1 MFTGLVEEIGAIRA
15 MTRKGDGLLF
25 EIAAEALLDGVK
37 IGDSIAVDGVCL
49 TVVRLGSASFFV
61 DAVSETLSRTT
72 LSTKKAGGAVNLE
85 RALAANGR
93 FGGHFVQGHVDG
105 LGKILSIE
113 SRPAGHWLTISLPD
127 ALADFVIEKGSIAID
142 GMSLTIARVQTSN
155 ISLAI
160 IPHTWSATCMQFK
173 KAGEQVN
180 IEIDMVA
187 KYVQKI
193 VQPYKRANGITL
205 QKLSELG
212 YE

>member
-1 MFTGLVEEIGAIRA
+1 MFTGLVEEIGCIRA
-15 MTRKGDGLLF
+15 LTRKGDGLVL
-25 EIAAEALLDGVK
+25 EIEADALLDDVK

-49 TVVRLGSASFFV
+49 TVVRLGDKCFYM

-72 LSTKKAGGAVNLE
+72 LAAKKAGGAVNLE

-105 LGKILSIE
+105 QGKILSIE
-113 SRPAGHWLTISLPD
+113 PRPAGHWLTISLHD
-127 ALADFVIEKGSIAID
+127 SLAAFVIEKGSIAID
-142 GMSLTIARVQTSN
+142 GTSLTIARVQAHN
-155 ISLAI
+155 ISVAI
-160 IPHTWSATCMQFK
+160 IPHTWSATCLQFK
-173 KAGEQVN
+173 KTGDMVN

-193 VQPYKRANGITL
+193 VQPYKKTNGLTL
-205 QKLSELG
+205 QKLADFG